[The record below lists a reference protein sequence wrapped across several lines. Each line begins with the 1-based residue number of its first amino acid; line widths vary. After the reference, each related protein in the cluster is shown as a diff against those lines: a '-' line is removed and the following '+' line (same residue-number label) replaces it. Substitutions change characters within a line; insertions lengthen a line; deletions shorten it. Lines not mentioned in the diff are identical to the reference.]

1 MPTRQQ
7 HAKKPHFRR
16 WWPFYAVVAMLATGA
31 VIYFLLFTPL
41 SVAELS
47 LDDTAASAPIDAND
61 LSGEWTPGDGSV
73 AGYRVREKLT
83 MLPAP
88 SDAVGRTSEL
98 TGTVEIDDD
107 GSSIAALAGSVI
119 EVDLTTLESDESRR
133 DDRIRTSGLETD
145 TYPTTSFELTDD
157 IAVPEVIREG
167 STVNVDAPG
176 DLTLH
181 GVTRSVTIPLEIRL
195 SGNSVEIVGS
205 QVITLSD
212 YEIDV
217 AAFGGFVSVKNEG
230 TVEFELSLMR

>member
-1 MPTRQQ
+1 MTTRE
-7 HAKKPHFRR
+7 HAKKRHFRR
-16 WWPFYAVVAMLATGA
+16 WWPLYAVVAMFATGA
-31 VIYFLLFTPL
+31 ATYLLLFTPL

-47 LDDTAASAPIDAND
+47 LDDTAATAPIDADD

-73 AGYRVREKLT
+73 AGYRVREKLA
-83 MLPAP
+83 MLQAP
-88 SDAVGRTSEL
+88 SDGVGRTSEL

-107 GSSIAALAGSVI
+107 GSSVAALAGSVI
-119 EVDLTTLESDESRR
+119 EVDLTTFESDESRR

-157 IAVPEVIREG
+157 IIVSEVIREG

-181 GVTRSVTIPLEIRL
+181 GVTRSVTIPMEIRL
-195 SGNSVEIVGS
+195 SGNSVEIAGS

-217 AAFGGFVSVKNEG
+217 AAFGGFVSVENEG
-230 TVEFELSLMR
+230 TIEFELSLTR

>member
-1 MPTRQQ
+1 MVTRQQ
-7 HAKKPHFRR
+7 HAKERHFRR
-16 WWPFYAVVAMLATGA
+16 WWPFYAVVTMLATGA
-31 VIYFLLFTPL
+31 GIYVLMFSPL

-47 LDDTAASAPIDAND
+47 LDDTAASAPIDSND
-61 LSGEWTPGDGSV
+61 LSGGWTPGDGSV

-107 GSSIAALAGSVI
+107 ESSILALAGSVI

-145 TYPTTSFELTDD
+145 TYPTTSFELMDD
-157 IAVPEVIREG
+157 IVVPEVIREG
-167 STVNVDAPG
+167 STVNVDARG

-181 GVTRSVTIPLEIRL
+181 GVTRSVTIPLQIRL

-205 QVITLSD
+205 QTLTLSD

-217 AAFGGFVSVKNEG
+217 AAFGGFVSVENEG
-230 TVEFELSLMR
+230 TIEFELSLMR